1 MVPVGLRA
9 VDLFSGCGGMSLGL
23 ARAGFEVVGA
33 FDAWDKA
40 LECYRKNLPHPA
52 FRADLSRVE
61 EAVALIAPLG
71 PDLVAGGPPCQ
82 DFSQAG
88 RRKEGERA
96 DLTVAFAE
104 IVARLRPVAFLME
117 NVDTTPK
124 SQAYAKARGILKAAG
139 YGLTEEVLDASLCG
153 VPQRRRRFFAIGVL
167 GEKNGFLSFELL
179 MRLSS
184 RPLTVREAF
193 GDLGFRYYYRHPRTY
208 GRRGIFSVDEPAP
221 TVRGVLRPMPPG
233 YRRHPEDPVEPGPWV
248 RSLEVRDIARF
259 QGFPDG
265 WVWPE
270 GKSLAAQL
278 IGNAVPPPM
287 AKLVAEALLRHLES
301 IGRVRKEAPVEEGAV
316 ALFDR

>member
-1 MVPVGLRA
+1 
-9 VDLFSGCGGMSLGL
+9 MSLGL
-23 ARAGFEVVGA
+23 MGAGFEVVGA

-52 FRADLSRVE
+52 FQADLLRVE
-61 EAVALIAPLG
+61 DAAALIAPLR

-88 RRKEGERA
+88 KRKEGERA

-104 IVARLRPVAFLME
+104 IVVRLRPTAFLME

-124 SQAYAKARGILKAAG
+124 SRAYAKARGVLKAAG

-153 VPQRRRRFFAIGVL
+153 VPQRRRRFFAVGVL
-167 GEKNGFLSFELL
+167 GEKDGFLSFDLL

-193 GDLGFRYYYRHPRTY
+193 GDLGFEHYYRHPRTY
-208 GRRGIFSVDEPAP
+208 GRRAIFSVDEPAP

-233 YRRHPEDPVEPGPWV
+233 YRRHPEDSVEPGPWV

-259 QGFPDG
+259 QGFPDD
-265 WVWPE
+265 WVWPG

-287 AKLVAEALLRHLES
+287 ARLVAEALLWYLEGS
-301 IGRVRKEAPVEEGAV
+301 GWARKEVPVGEA
-316 ALFDR
+316 ATDPFDY